1 MKKPFMPKFKTP
13 TKFWKAKILNDRI
26 FTDYLYRLEELYISM
41 FKWNNLPDTVD
52 ERFIELTLCEYGQIL
67 YFNDNILGDLCLTM
81 MNGGPLNVYRIP
93 IWRRAYANN
102 GYQATRTQKDSV
114 IIFNNFLH
122 RPAMETIILYA
133 QKLYEIDR
141 TIQVNVNAQK
151 TPVSILCNDEE
162 RLTYKNIYEQY
173 EGNTPVIL
181 GNNNLDLK
189 NVSVLNTNAP
199 YVGDKL
205 QILKRQI
212 WNECLTFFGIEN
224 NNSEKKERLV
234 TDETESNLA
243 HVYAQRN
250 VMLASR
256 KQAAEQ
262 INKMFGTNISV
273 EFRTYESNQNNMEGD
288 KNGSLYN

>member
-67 YFNDNILGDLCLTM
+67 YFNDIILGDLCLTM

-243 HVYAQRN
+243 PVYAQRN